1 MEAFIWL
8 SLPLFVA
15 AGSAMLC
22 YFIMQA
28 KMDAMI
34 SKEREALADA
44 HARLRSAQMTME
56 DRIKAGQEEARRK
69 ALEEFMQDFRTE
81 ERSYMRES
89 KSVFSSRKSMVLQ
102 ERLFFRNIPLSNWV
116 EHEMVVQENA
126 SGGPQSGASVFTT
139 KQLTAESE
147 GALSRLLESFTGPK
161 PMIQTTLRAALQPSP
176 GD

>member
-1 MEAFIWL
+1 MDALIWL

-15 AGSAMLC
+15 AGSALLC
-22 YFIMQA
+22 YFIMQS

-34 SKEREALADA
+34 AKEREALAEA
-44 HARLRSAQMTME
+44 HAKLRSAQVTME
-56 DRIKAGQEEARRK
+56 DRIKAGQEEARRM
-69 ALEEFMQDFRTE
+69 AMEEFMGEFRVD

-89 KSVFSSRKSMVLQ
+89 KSVFSSKKSMVLQ

-116 EHEMVVQENA
+116 EHEMVVEDNG
-126 SGGPQSGASVFTT
+126 SGGLQGAASVFNT
-139 KQLTAESE
+139 KQVGAESE

-161 PMIQTTLRAALQPSP
+161 PQQLQATP